1 MPNPRAPMI
10 LDSTGQAMVTKLE
23 AIKTAIENGGGG
35 GGGTT
40 VIANPSG
47 AATADLEKLQVGS
60 TIYGIPEGTEV
71 EANPS
76 GSGSTDLLKLKVGS
90 DIYNIPSGGGGG
102 GVVGLGDCYSTTER
116 QIGCWIDSKPLYEKT
131 FVRNST
137 DARGTYVSFDVS
149 DLDID
154 TCVSVNGICDR
165 IVPNIGVLTYD
176 MNSHESSMY
185 HTYLCY
191 SDFDSVIQYAI
202 TFNFNSGEATSYQKI
217 TIQYTKAAD
226 VPGTGSSGQLISL
239 GECYSPEERQVGS
252 WVDGKP
258 LYQRSYAF
266 SESIPS
272 GQTVVIGTLSGYD
285 NIVSAKG
292 WLNESGSYYFIN
304 DMSARIKINS
314 NGQLQLYV
322 TSSWNGSGYVT
333 IQYTKTADT
342 PGSGIWSQSGVPSVH
357 HSTTEQVIGT
367 WTDGKPLYRKTVVF
381 NTGEVAS
388 NIDFNI
394 SSYMPANCVV
404 HDASFTIDFTYGGNT
419 HHGVNWGG
427 SYIEIDGVHYLSF
440 TIGAASYDK
449 HIELTI
455 EYTKTTD

>member
-1 MPNPRAPMI
+1 MPNPRAPMM

-23 AIKTAIENGGGG
+23 AIKTAIENGG

-76 GSGSTDLLKLKVGS
+76 GTGSTDLLKLKVGT
-90 DIYNIPSGGGGG
+90 DIYNIPSGGGGGG

-116 QIGCWIDSKPLYEKT
+116 QIGCWIDGKPLYQKMIEYGTLPNNSEVAKAHNIPDIDFVFIKNGFTVRPSDGLSSYINFTNDSFSGQITGTVDKT
-131 FVRNST
+131 NLKIWAGTDRSTWYAYFNLCYTKTT
-137 DARGTYVSFDVS
+137 DA
-149 DLDID
+149 
-154 TCVSVNGICDR
+154 
-165 IVPNIGVLTYD
+165 
-176 MNSHESSMY
+176 
-185 HTYLCY
+185 
-191 SDFDSVIQYAI
+191 
-202 TFNFNSGEATSYQKI
+202 
-217 TIQYTKAAD
+217 
-226 VPGTGSSGQLISL
+226 PGTGSSGQLIGL
-239 GECYSPEERQVGS
+239 GECYSTEERQVGS

-266 SESIPS
+266 SENIPS
-272 GQTVVIGTLSGYD
+272 GQTVAIGTLSGYD
-285 NIVSAKG
+285 NVISAKG
-292 WLNESGSYYFIN
+292 WLNESGVYYFIN

-314 NGQLQLYV
+314 NGQLQIYV
-322 TSSWNGSGYVT
+322 TSPWNGSGYVT

-342 PGSGIWSQSGVPSVH
+342 PGSGSWSPSGVPAVH

-367 WTDGKPLYRKTVVF
+367 WINGKPLYRKTVVF
-381 NTGEVAS
+381 NTGTVAS

-404 HDASFTIDFTYGGNT
+404 HDASFTIDFTYGGNA